1 MKDVEGST
9 EVKLP
14 LGNYRVSEDMTWAWR
29 DQADSVM
36 LNGQAQTG
44 FDQSG
49 TTDVT
54 IDILQ
59 SEIIVY
65 GNARQNEKW
74 FSDFCEMKNVFGSEV
89 QAGGN

>member
-1 MKDVEGST
+1 M
-9 EVKLP
+9 
-14 LGNYRVSEDMTWAWR
+14 
-29 DQADSVM
+29 M

-65 GNARQNEKW
+65 GNARQNE
-74 FSDFCEMKNVFGSEV
+74 NGSLISV
-89 QAGGN
+89 K